1 MGEVKKARDERAA
14 EISKARAEAIE
25 DTRKAREKRE
35 ADFAEEFDSK
45 SDDTAS
51 QDQERIAKMKE
62 DMDKSES
69 QFSQNKKKVVDL
81 MLGLVTTVDL
91 KVPDTLKYKL
101 KQQNNQEF

>member
-1 MGEVKKARDERAA
+1 MGGTLTFFLRIMESDGIKSILAAESEAAMEVKKARDERAA

-25 DTRKAREKRE
+25 DTRKARE
-35 ADFAEEFDSK
+35 
-45 SDDTAS
+45 
-51 QDQERIAKMKE
+51 MKE
-62 DMDKSES
+62 DMDKSEA

-101 KQQNNQEF
+101 KNQ